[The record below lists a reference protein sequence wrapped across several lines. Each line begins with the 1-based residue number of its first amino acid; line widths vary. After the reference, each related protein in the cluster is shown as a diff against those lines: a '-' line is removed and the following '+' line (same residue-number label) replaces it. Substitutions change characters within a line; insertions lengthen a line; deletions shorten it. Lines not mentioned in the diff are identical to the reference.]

1 MHGRPEI
8 ALEEIFDAYV
18 QSWKLGVK
26 AVAIYRDNSKRTQP
40 LSTSSD
46 AMKAEKK
53 AKKAEMKKLKKQQK
67 QQKKAKKKEMKE
79 KGGTPQDAVQTQ
91 GQEMNHSGP
100 DLTPA
105 VPDIPA
111 PQASGAR

>member
-1 MHGRPEI
+1 MRRLLIVVLTVVCLVGPI
-8 ALEEIFDAYV
+8 AAVLAEEATQTETNKMNAD
-18 QSWKLGVK
+18 LK
-26 AVAIYRDNSKRTQP
+26 AEKN
-40 LSTSSD
+40 

-53 AKKAEMKKLKKQQK
+53 AKKSEMKKLKKQQK
-67 QQKKAKKKEMKE
+67 QQRKAKKKEMKE
-79 KGGTPQDAVQTQ
+79 KGGTPKDAVQTQ

-111 PQASGAR
+111 PQAPGAR